1 MDEVFKKKLSELR
14 NPVSP
19 KTFGEALVGTSWLK
33 RTETKKISKVLI
45 HDEYS
50 EKLQVIESLERFAQ
64 EKIKETPSAAII
76 KIEGGEIAV
85 KPESQWD
92 QILPSADL
100 GSLKN
105 ALSLPP
111 ATLSALLDQKK
122 PGQIKLLFVAE
133 NYHSVEDINVFKEG
147 LARELAYCFP
157 VKTVEFFERMIM
169 AMKVSPSEVMVYPIE
184 FKDKDL
190 SLETMMVAQYFKP
203 TVVIPLGAR
212 ASNGILKNND
222 RLQMIQGQFFKRS
235 LGKEESLTVVPL
247 YHPTIVE
254 TNQNMKKMTWA
265 SMQKIMEYLKD
276 LS

>member
-19 KTFGEALVGTSWLK
+19 KTFGEALVGNSWLK
-33 RTETKKISKVLI
+33 RTETKKTSKVLI

-64 EKIKETPSAAII
+64 EKIKETPAATTI
-76 KIEGGEIAV
+76 KIDGGEIAV
-85 KPESQWD
+85 KPEAQWD
-92 QILPSADL
+92 EILPSADL
-100 GSLKN
+100 GALKN
-105 ALSLPP
+105 GLSLPP
-111 ATLSALLDQKK
+111 AALSALLDHKK
-122 PGQIKLLFVAE
+122 PSQIKLLFVAE
-133 NYHSVEDINVFKEG
+133 NYHAVEDLSAFKEG
-147 LARELAYCFP
+147 ISRELAFCFS

-169 AMKVSPSEVMVYPIE
+169 AMKVSPNEVMVYPIE
-184 FKDKDL
+184 FKEKDL
-190 SLETMMVAQYFKP
+190 SLETMMVAKYFKP

-222 RLQMIQGQFFKRS
+222 RLQMIQGQFFKRN
-235 LGKEESLTVVPL
+235 LGKDESLTVVPL